1 MEGWDDKMGEKNHDP
16 TTILTIHHAPIPS
29 GKHTKNDGKSQFLMG
44 KSTISMAM
52 FNSFLLVYQA
62 GYPKS

>member
-29 GKHTKNDGKSQFLMG
+29 
-44 KSTISMAM
+44 MAM

-62 GYPKS
+62 GDPKS